1 MLYKLLTMFIFFFV
15 KETVS
20 IDVRYDDKTIEYE
33 VSRLKTAAEHFH
45 ELFMAQGLTT
55 DDILLKYHGND
66 TRIDLN
72 TKLGNLKDSHL
83 ELIKIVKG

>member
-1 MLYKLLTMFIFFFV
+1 MFIFFFV

-20 IDVRYDDKTIEYE
+20 IDVRYDDKTIKYE
-33 VSRLKTAAEHFH
+33 VPRLKTVAEHFH
-45 ELFMAQGLTT
+45 ELFIAQGLTNNN
-55 DDILLKYHGND
+55 ILMKYHGND
-66 TRIDLN
+66 ISIDLS